1 VVAVLRRVTATRY
14 VTPLREGGSL
24 PGLMEADDLGTYVV
38 KFVGAGQGRKTLVAE
53 VLCSGLA
60 RGLGLETPELALV
73 DVDPGLARGE
83 PDEEVQDLLRASPGL
98 NLGVDYLPGAFD
110 VDARAVDPGLA
121 GRILWFDALVGN
133 VDRSWRNPNMLL
145 WHGVVRLIDHGAAL
159 IFHHSWTGLEAWA
172 TRPYD
177 ASAHALAGVAV
188 DVEAAD
194 RALASLVTEAL
205 LSRAAADVPEE
216 WLAGEP
222 GFDGPDEV
230 RAAYVAQL
238 SARLAARDRWL
249 PGLRTLRDAS

>member
-1 VVAVLRRVTATRY
+1 MLRRVTATRY

-73 DVDPGLARGE
+73 DVDPSLAPAE

-98 NLGVDYLPGAFD
+98 NLGVDYLPGALD
-110 VDARAVDPGLA
+110 VDARVVDPALA

-159 IFHHSWTGLEAWA
+159 IFHHAWTGLESWV
-172 TRPYD
+172 TRTYD

-188 DVEAAD
+188 DVDAAD
-194 RALASLVTEAL
+194 AALAPLVTGAL
-205 LSRAAADVPEE
+205 LAQVAADVPDE
-216 WLAGEP
+216 WLSGEP
-222 GFDGPDEV
+222 GFHSADEM

-238 SARLAARDRWL
+238 AARVAAREHWL
-249 PGLRTLRDAS
+249 PALRLLRDAS